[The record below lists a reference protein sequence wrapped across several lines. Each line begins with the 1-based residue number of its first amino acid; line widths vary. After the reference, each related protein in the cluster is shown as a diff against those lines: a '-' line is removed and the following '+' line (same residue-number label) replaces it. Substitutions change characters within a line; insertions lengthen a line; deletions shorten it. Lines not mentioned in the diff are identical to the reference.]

1 MEGRAGMVAILD
13 ENGTFQ
19 PNSMVEGVKRLLP
32 PYARPVFVRLV
43 KDMDTTG
50 KKFIRSFYGNLIH
63 FYNRTCS
70 DILLSDKV
78 FSGYKYL
85 EIT

>member
-1 MEGRAGMVAILD
+1 MVAILD

-43 KDMDTTG
+43 KDMATTG
-50 KKFIRSFYGNLIH
+50 NFNPSHVQICRP
-63 FYNRTCS
+63 
-70 DILLSDKV
+70 
-78 FSGYKYL
+78 
-85 EIT
+85 